1 MNILVFNPGSSSLRF
16 RCYEMASKRD
26 SFSFPSQ
33 LLVGGHIEKIGA
45 EDAQI
50 IWDSSERRNQPI
62 TADTTARA
70 AKEVIRRLRESSAL
84 TPALDS
90 VDAVGCRVVHGGN
103 KFQGPELVT
112 DRVLKEIRELAE
124 LAPLHNASDADV
136 IETVCAAFPNRPVVA
151 VFDTVFHRTLP
162 AVAATYAL
170 PVQLSERYHLRRY
183 GFHGIAHQFVSA
195 RLSQN
200 IGPRPQGTRL
210 ITCHLGNGASVCA
223 LRNGES
229 IDTSMGLTPLEG
241 LVMGTRS
248 GDLDPGLVLYLL
260 RVAGLTVAEVED
272 LLNHQS
278 GLRGLFDGR
287 SSDVRDITS
296 AAADGDRHAELA
308 LEIFCYRIAKY
319 IGAYSA
325 ALEGLD
331 AIAFSGGIG
340 EHSAIVRA
348 RVCQRLRFL
357 GLALDEERNASADG
371 RTEAALHKESSV
383 VQAWLIPANEN
394 LQIAR
399 EVQDFLRAAS
409 KGRALPR
416 RNGP

>member
-1 MNILVFNPGSSSLRF
+1 MELIQVRKDGILVLNPGSSSLRF
-16 RCYEMASKRD
+16 GCYEVRPEED
-26 SFSFPSQ
+26 SVFPSQ
-33 LLVGGHIEKIGA
+33 LLAEGHIEKIGT
-45 EDAQI
+45 ESPQI
-50 IWDSSERRNQPI
+50 IWDRSERKTEPI
-62 TADTTARA
+62 AAHTTAA
-70 AKEVIRRLRESSAL
+70 ATREVIRRMRQGRAL
-84 TPALDS
+84 MPTLNSIA
-90 VDAVGCRVVHGGN
+90 AVGCRVVHGGD

-112 DRVLKEIRELAE
+112 DQVLKEIRELAA
-124 LAPLHNASDADV
+124 LAPLHNSSDADV

-183 GFHGIAHQFVSA
+183 GFHGIAHKFVSG

-200 IGPRPQGTRL
+200 IGRRQEAIRL

-223 LRNGES
+223 VRNGES

-248 GDLDPGLVLYLL
+248 GDLDPGLVLYLM
-260 RVAGLTVAEVED
+260 RVAGLTVVDLEE

-278 GLRGLFDGR
+278 GLLGLFDGR
-287 SSDVRDITS
+287 SSDVRDIMS
-296 AAADGDRHAELA
+296 AAAEGDKRADLA

-340 EHSAIVRA
+340 EHSALLRA
-348 RVCQRLRFL
+348 RVCQRLHFL
-357 GLALDEERNASADG
+357 GLSLDEQRNASADG
-371 RTEAALHKESSV
+371 RTEAALHTESSA
-383 VQAWLIPANEN
+383 VQVWLIPANEN

-399 EVQDFLRAAS
+399 EVRHFLRAA
-409 KGRALPR
+409 
-416 RNGP
+416 

>member
-1 MNILVFNPGSSSLRF
+1 MPARENPAL
-16 RCYEMASKRD
+16 
-26 SFSFPSQ
+26 PSP
-33 LLVGGHIEKIGA
+33 VTAGGHIERIGTENA
-45 EDAQI
+45 LI
-50 IWDSSERRNQPI
+50 IWDNVERKAEPI
-62 TADTTARA
+62 VADTPAHAAR
-70 AKEVIRRLRESSAL
+70 EIIRRLQE
-84 TPALDS
+84 PGALDPS
-90 VDAVGCRVVHGGN
+90 LGTIEAVGCRVVHGGD
-103 KFQGPELVT
+103 KFQGPELAT
-112 DRVLKEIRELAE
+112 DGVLREIRELAQ
-124 LAPLHNASDADV
+124 LAPLHNCTDAEV
-136 IETVCAAFPNRPVVA
+136 IETACAAFPDRPVVA

-162 AVAATYAL
+162 AMASTYAL

-183 GFHGIAHQFVSA
+183 GFHGIAHRYVSG
-195 RLSQN
+195 RLAQSV
-200 IGPRPQGTRL
+200 GPRPQGTRL
-210 ITCHLGNGASVCA
+210 ITCHLGHGASVCA
-223 LRNGES
+223 VRDGKS

-248 GDLDPGLVLYLL
+248 GDLDPGLVLYLM
-260 RVAGLTVAEVED
+260 RVGGLTVPEMDD

-287 SSDVRDITS
+287 SSDVRDLIS
-296 AAADGDRHAELA
+296 AASDGDKHAELA

-348 RVCQRLRFL
+348 RVCKCLRFL
-357 GLALDEERNASADG
+357 GLALDKERNALADG
-371 RTEAALHKESSV
+371 RMEAALHKESSV

-399 EVQDFLRAAS
+399 EVQDFLQAA
-409 KGRALPR
+409 
-416 RNGP
+416 

>member
-1 MNILVFNPGSSSLRF
+1 MNILVFNSGSSSLRF
-16 RCYEMASKRD
+16 GCYEVPSEAD
-26 SFSFPSQ
+26 STFRSQ
-33 LLVGGHIEKIGA
+33 LSAGGHIERIGGG
-45 EDAQI
+45 DAQI
-50 IWDSSERRNQPI
+50 IWDESERKEPI
-62 TADTTARA
+62 VADTTAHA
-70 AKEVIRRLRESSAL
+70 AKEVIRRLSGSSAL
-84 TPALDS
+84 MRGLDS
-90 VDAVGCRVVHGGN
+90 VDAVGCRVVHGGD

-112 DRVLKEIRELAE
+112 NQVLKEIRELDA
-124 LAPLHNASDADV
+124 LAPLHNSSDADV

-183 GFHGIAHQFVSA
+183 GFHGIAHQFVA
-195 RLSQN
+195 GRLSQN
-200 IGPRPQGTRL
+200 VGHRSQGTRL

-223 LRNGES
+223 VRNGES

-260 RVAGLTVAEVED
+260 RVAGLTVSEVEY

-287 SSDVRDITS
+287 SSDVRDIIS
-296 AAADGDRHAELA
+296 AAANGDRRAELA

-340 EHSAIVRA
+340 EHSPLLRT

-357 GLALDEERNASADG
+357 GLALDEQRNASADG
-371 RTEAALHKESSV
+371 RTEAALHSESSV

-399 EVQDFLRAAS
+399 EVQHFLRAA
-409 KGRALPR
+409 
-416 RNGP
+416 

>member
-16 RCYEMASKRD
+16 GCYEVPSEAD
-26 SFSFPSQ
+26 PTFPLRLSA
-33 LLVGGHIEKIGA
+33 GGHIERIGVG
-45 EDAQI
+45 DSQI
-50 IWDSSERRNQPI
+50 IWDSSEGKGEPI
-62 TADTTARA
+62 VADTTAHA
-70 AKEVIRRLRESSAL
+70 AREVIRRLPGSSAL

-103 KFQGPELVT
+103 KFHGPELVT
-112 DRVLKEIRELAE
+112 NQVLKEIRELAE
-124 LAPLHNASDADV
+124 LAPLHNSSDAEV
-136 IETVCAAFPNRPVVA
+136 IETVCAAFRNRPVIA

-183 GFHGIAHQFVSA
+183 GFHGIAHQFVSG

-200 IGPRPQGTRL
+200 VGHRSQGTRL

-223 LRNGES
+223 VRNGES

-287 SSDVRDITS
+287 SSDVRDIIS
-296 AAADGDRHAELA
+296 AASDGDRRAELA

-340 EHSAIVRA
+340 EHSPLLRA

-357 GLALDEERNASADG
+357 GLALDEKRNASAEG
-371 RTEAALHKESSV
+371 RTEAALHTESSV

-399 EVQDFLRAAS
+399 EVQHFLRAA
-409 KGRALPR
+409 
-416 RNGP
+416 